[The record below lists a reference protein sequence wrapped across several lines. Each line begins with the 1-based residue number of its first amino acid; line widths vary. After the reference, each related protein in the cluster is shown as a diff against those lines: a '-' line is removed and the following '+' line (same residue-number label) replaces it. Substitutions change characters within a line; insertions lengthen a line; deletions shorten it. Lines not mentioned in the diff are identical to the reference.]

1 MVTPAKGAVVLI
13 RFPFSDLSQVKL
25 RPAVALAHAGRGDWI
40 LCQIT
45 SNPYGDSNAI
55 PITDADL
62 DVGALRVDSFAR
74 PGKLFTASNSLMVG
88 QVGHLKSDVM
98 DQILDKLAEI
108 LRAGG
113 TSEAKQDA

>member
-45 SNPYGDSNAI
+45 SNPYGDPSAI
-55 PITDADL
+55 AITDADL

-74 PGKLFTASNSLMVG
+74 PAKLFTASNSLIVAQVG
-88 QVGHLKSDVM
+88 QLKSDVLN
-98 DQILDKLAEI
+98 QILDKLTEI
-108 LRAGG
+108 LRGG
-113 TSEAKQDA
+113 GSA

>member
-1 MVTPAKGAVVLI
+1 MVTPTKGAIVLI

-45 SNPYGDSNAI
+45 SNRYGDPSAI
-55 PITDADL
+55 AITDADL

-74 PGKLFTASNSLMVG
+74 PGKLFTASNSLIVAHVG
-88 QVGHLKSDVM
+88 QLKPDVLN
-98 DQILDKLAEI
+98 QILDKLTEI
-108 LRAGG
+108 LRAGA
-113 TSEAKQDA
+113 SE

>member
-1 MVTPAKGAVVLI
+1 MVTPTKGAIVLI

-45 SNPYGDSNAI
+45 SNPYGDPSAI
-55 PITDADL
+55 AITDADL

-74 PGKLFTASNSLMVG
+74 PGKLFTASNSLIVAHVG
-88 QVGHLKSDVM
+88 QLKPDVLN
-98 DQILDKLAEI
+98 QILDKLTEI
-108 LRAGG
+108 LRAGA
-113 TSEAKQDA
+113 SE